1 MEFTVSDGETL
12 LGDEKWYPQAEE
24 LSRSQQQYLHFR
36 VSITNQ
42 QEIELSLWLV
52 IPFPAI
58 KHLTV
63 TDGLN
68 TWVTGD
74 AMAFSTRP
82 VESPDYIFPV
92 RLKSNQTTQQS
103 GFMQSEILRYSF
115 NLSTPEI
122 VSATYRHTLVK
133 DMSFFGAMGT
143 LVIVC
148 LIIFMVTKYRSYLSF
163 AVFTF
168 SFGAGFFAYLVMDLK
183 SYGQITLN

>member
-42 QEIELSLWLV
+42 QEIEQSLWLV

-92 RLKSNQTTQQS
+92 RL
-103 GFMQSEILRYSF
+103 
-115 NLSTPEI
+115 
-122 VSATYRHTLVK
+122 
-133 DMSFFGAMGT
+133 
-143 LVIVC
+143 
-148 LIIFMVTKYRSYLSF
+148 
-163 AVFTF
+163 
-168 SFGAGFFAYLVMDLK
+168 
-183 SYGQITLN
+183 